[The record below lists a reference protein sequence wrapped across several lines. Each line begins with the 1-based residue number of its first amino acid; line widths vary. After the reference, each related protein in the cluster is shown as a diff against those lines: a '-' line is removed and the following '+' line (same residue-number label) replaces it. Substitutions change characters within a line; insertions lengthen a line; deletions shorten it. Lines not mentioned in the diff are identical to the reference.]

1 MSAPDE
7 SKRVLVTGATGFIGS
22 HCLAPLLQRGYEV
35 HAVST
40 KSRMK
45 AESSIVWH
53 QADLLDGS
61 AAGRLMEAVKPTHLL
76 HLAWYVVPGK
86 LISSDLNFDWVHS
99 SMELLRVFQQQG
111 GRRVIMSGSS
121 YEYDWNY
128 GYCHETR
135 TPTVPNTIYGACKHA
150 LAVMVQEFCRA
161 KWISHA

>member
-1 MSAPDE
+1 MSAPNE

-22 HCLAPLLQRGYEV
+22 HCLVPLLQRGYEV

-40 KSRMK
+40 KSGMK
-45 AESSIVWH
+45 AESSIIWH

-111 GRRVIMSGSS
+111 VFGEG
-121 YEYDWNY
+121 E
-128 GYCHETR
+128 
-135 TPTVPNTIYGACKHA
+135 
-150 LAVMVQEFCRA
+150 
-161 KWISHA
+161 